1 MLDGTF
7 KRPKYDPIVMRYGD
21 VELGQHRWA
30 ALRALGLDREGDVY
44 IKRVLTIERRPF
56 DFS

>member
-1 MLDGTF
+1 M
-7 KRPKYDPIVMRYGD
+7 
-21 VELGQHRWA
+21 ELGQHRWA

-44 IKRVLTIERRPF
+44 IKRVLTIERRLF